1 MAPAIGRLTNKDLD
15 TLLVRLGFEA
25 GETTER
31 FCRVWRHPEAGTT
44 LLLPANRTLE
54 PPLEV
59 DLVSVRTHLDYNG
72 HLDADA
78 FDEFV
83 RTEKLPSVS

>member
-1 MAPAIGRLTNKDLD
+1 MAQANGRLKNKDLN
-15 TLLVRLGFEA
+15 TLLVRLGFKA
-25 GETTER
+25 GETTQR
-31 FCRVWRHPEAGTT
+31 FRRVWRHPEAGTII
-44 LLLPANRTLE
+44 LLPANRTLD